1 MHSYLFLKGLLLI
14 TINVAVIYFM
24 QLDLGFFSPFLP
36 LLVCYVPYKRDRELT
51 LTRLSKTRISWL
63 L

>member
-24 QLDLGFFSPFLP
+24 QLDLGFFPPFLP